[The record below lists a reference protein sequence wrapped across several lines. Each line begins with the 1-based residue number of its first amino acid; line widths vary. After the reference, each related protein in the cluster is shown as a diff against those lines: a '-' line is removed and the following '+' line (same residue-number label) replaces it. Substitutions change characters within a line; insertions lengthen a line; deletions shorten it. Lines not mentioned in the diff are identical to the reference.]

1 MMVGF
6 SGEGSRSMFAILD
19 TYIGRPA
26 HLGSHQSCNERREGG
41 CGDQREETL
50 RQSYRISNVDIVDLT

>member
-1 MMVGF
+1 
-6 SGEGSRSMFAILD
+6 MFAILD

-50 RQSYRISNVDIVDLT
+50 RQSYRICNVDIVGLT